1 MNQRCSQSSLNQHYC
16 CSCDS
21 SSFIRLLDLFSLVYN
36 ALFKSS
42 FCVRCDCFKSNQIK
56 SFNSVVNLVV
66 ECGKSLWV
74 GLFLLLAWQVLF
86 STFNIYLKSLKIT
99 QVVHDSQ
106 STSLP
111 FNQLSRSQINHSY
124 ISLLLASKPSAYF
137 SINIYFRISM
147 QSFLRF
153 LAPLGKICEPISP
166 WEIVHRP
173 SEKNAPKLK
182 CRI

>member
-1 MNQRCSQSSLNQHYC
+1 
-16 CSCDS
+16 
-21 SSFIRLLDLFSLVYN
+21 
-36 ALFKSS
+36 
-42 FCVRCDCFKSNQIK
+42 
-56 SFNSVVNLVV
+56 LVV
-66 ECGKSLWV
+66 GCGESLWV

-137 SINIYFRISM
+137 SINIYFRISV

-153 LAPLGKICEPISP
+153 LAPLGKICEPMRNCTSAK
-166 WEIVHRP
+166 R
-173 SEKNAPKLK
+173 EKCSKAQMQDLVGEKRKNY
-182 CRI
+182 R